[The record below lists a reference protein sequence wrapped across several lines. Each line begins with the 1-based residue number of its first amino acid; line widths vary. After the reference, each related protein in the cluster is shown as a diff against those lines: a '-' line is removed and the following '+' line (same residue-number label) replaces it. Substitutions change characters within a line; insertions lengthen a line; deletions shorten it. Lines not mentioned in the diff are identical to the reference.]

1 MTKSN
6 TPVNFF
12 DLFDHSKRYNQSETF
27 LDRLDPAWGLLALRL
42 RLLETQFLQDGM
54 SARTAKRIL
63 KTHQHLENLRKRLD
77 TGHTLSILQAV
88 RFCAK
93 EEMPLPAWL
102 SSAMIEQTD
111 RFMNP
116 EHSSPLYDLNDCFSS
131 KSLRASPTSKRKTT
145 ARDQKAGFRFWEAV
159 QELVTKDLNISS
171 VNEAID
177 ACLSNKPWGFAK
189 TKAKQLFQQVEDAQ
203 IALLP
208 KYQGLSQKLAKRRH
222 RS

>member
-1 MTKSN
+1 MTKSDTSEN
-6 TPVNFF
+6 LF
-12 DLFDHSKRYNQSETF
+12 DLLDHTKRYNQSDTF

-42 RLLETQFLQDGM
+42 RSLETQFLQDGI

-63 KTHQHLENLRKRLD
+63 KTHKYLENFRKRLD
-77 TGHTLSILQAV
+77 AGYTLSILHAV
-88 RFCAK
+88 MFCAK
-93 EEMPLPAWL
+93 ERMPLPTWL
-102 SSAMIEQTD
+102 SNAFVEQTD
-111 RFMNP
+111 RFMNH

-131 KSLRASPTSKRKTT
+131 ESLNASPTSKRRTI
-145 ARDQKAGFRFWEAV
+145 ARDQKAGLRFWEAV
-159 QELVTKDLNISS
+159 QELVTKNLDISS

-177 ACLSNKPWGFAK
+177 ACLSNEPWGFAK
-189 TKAKQLFQQVEDAQ
+189 TKAKQLFQQVENAQ